1 MVKSRL
7 GGLFLRL
14 PLIFLRLPL
23 IFLRLPLIA
32 GSRAFVSH
40 HPRLLSHPQLSSITC
55 HLFHL
60 FLFVFDQIVKCICP
74 YCKIYLSKSWNVFV
88 SHHPRLLSHLELSS
102 IINHLFR
109 LSLFLIC
116 FIFFSV
122 SPVLHYLSSVSAF
135 CPLDITSWSS
145 QTHFAA
151 AADSCRNQEQRRSI
165 FSIEE
170 V

>member
-7 GGLFLRL
+7 GSL
-14 PLIFLRLPL
+14 FLRLPL

-55 HLFHL
+55 
-60 FLFVFDQIVKCICP
+60 
-74 YCKIYLSKSWNVFV
+74 
-88 SHHPRLLSHLELSS
+88 HLELSS